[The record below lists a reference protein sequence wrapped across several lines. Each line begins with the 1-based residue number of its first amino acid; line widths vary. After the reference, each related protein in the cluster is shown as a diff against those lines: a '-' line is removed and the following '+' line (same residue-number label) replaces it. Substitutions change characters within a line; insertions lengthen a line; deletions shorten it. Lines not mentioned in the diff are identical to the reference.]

1 MEAVRP
7 NRAHIA
13 ALGSTA
19 LAVGIMLAGPG
30 ALAADIPPAPP
41 ARAPV
46 VVQQPYDLIIELGGG
61 AQVRPDYPGSKNYE
75 FWPAGFITLHY
86 LQVPGFGVVKNA
98 RTNDQGWS
106 FGPSFNIQSKR
117 KSSDYPE
124 LFGLND
130 VDTTFEL
137 GAKVGYTFE
146 FLRPWVAARYGL
158 GGHGGVVGE
167 TGLDVIFRPSPVFEW
182 TIGPRATFANR
193 DYMQTYFGV
202 TPAESALSGTLAA
215 YSPGGGFKSFGGEFT
230 ARYEFAP
237 QWAVRGEFIYDK
249 LIGDAADSPI
259 VQVGNSNQ
267 YTAKLGLTY
276 TFSLKL
282 FGN

>member
-1 MEAVRP
+1 MPRTTKSGRP
-7 NRAHIA
+7 A
-13 ALGSTA
+13 S
-19 LAVGIMLAGPG
+19 
-30 ALAADIPPAPP
+30 
-41 ARAPV
+41 
-46 VVQQPYDLIIELGGG
+46 
-61 AQVRPDYPGSKNYE
+61 S
-75 FWPAGFITLHY
+75 TLHY
-86 LQVPGFGVVKNA
+86 LQLPGFGVVKNA

-106 FGPSFNIQSKR
+106 FGPSFNWQSKR
-117 KSSDYPE
+117 KTSDYPE

-130 VDTTFEL
+130 VDCHVRARRQGRLHLRLDPPL
-137 GAKVGYTFE
+137 GRRA
-146 FLRPWVAARYGL
+146 LRTWRHSGI
-158 GGHGGVVGE
+158 VGE
-167 TGLDVIFRPSPVFEW
+167 TGLDFIFRPSQVFQW
-182 TIGPRATFANR
+182 TVGPRASFANR
-193 DYMQTYFGV
+193 DYMETYFGV

-215 YSPGGGFKSFGGEFT
+215 FSPGGGFKSVGAEFN

-237 QWAVRGEFIYDK
+237 QWAIRGEFIYEK